1 MSDGDEPPA
10 DDDADAPAEG
20 TDGEP
25 VDEETSTETA
35 DEATE
40 ESDVDETTETEP
52 EDAVESEEP
61 DDGDETDEDEADGGD
76 DTEDGADAAD
86 EADAEADSEGEAAED
101 DGEGTEDEGD
111 PEADAADAE
120 AAEDE
125 ADSDDE
131 GDTDAEE
138 EADADA
144 EEESEADTADED
156 GETDEDGDTDDE
168 SESLPDTTPE
178 SLDSRL
184 DEVEG
189 MVDEAETEA
198 DLDEAEAKLDEIE
211 ADIEAADLPEPD
223 EDEEDE
229 EDAADPRDELETTV
243 TGLRDAI
250 ETERGPYAED
260 AVETI
265 ESAKATIEDTRWTE
279 DGEPEVVAAVE
290 SFLDSVGEV
299 LDESFSTDG
308 ETMADLTA
316 ALDDVIETVE
326 ARDLD
331 PDDDA
336 ETVADLCEV
345 ADELEADL
353 ADAEEWDDLSV
364 REKLDAEG
372 FYDVLTPENR
382 KDFPPEWNAIKV
394 YEKQN
399 DPESI
404 LHGLEMFGSEYMQ
417 GHCIESLKRMGSPEA
432 YDAMEQRAQKRNK
445 PPIEVLGKIGDERA
459 LDTLHDYIEGDSD
472 PALQTVTIK
481 AIGEIGSTDSTQAVA
496 DRLVAEND
504 TVRSNAARALGLIG
518 DTRAIDPLADVLAD
532 DDSNPVR
539 ASAAWALNQIGTAE
553 ALDAAR
559 EHADDRSFLVQTE
572 AEKAE
577 GAMTDED
584 RAETPA

>member
-10 DDDADAPAEG
+10 DDDADTPAEG

-25 VDEETSTETA
+25 VDEETSAETA

-40 ESDVDETTETEP
+40 ESDADETTEAEP

-61 DDGDETDEDEADGGD
+61 DDSDETDE
-76 DTEDGADAAD
+76 D

-111 PEADAADAE
+111 PDADAAD
-120 AAEDE
+120 EDATE
-125 ADSDDE
+125 DKADSDDE
-131 GDTDAEE
+131 GDTEE
-138 EADADA
+138 EADAEDGKGT
-144 EEESEADTADED
+144 EADQETETETADEN
-156 GETDEDGDTDDE
+156 GETDEDGDADDE

-198 DLDEAEAKLDEIE
+198 DLDEAEAKLDEVE

-229 EDAADPRDELETTV
+229 EDEEDVADPRDELETTV

-336 ETVADLCEV
+336 GTVADLCEV

>member
-1 MSDGDEPPA
+1 
-10 DDDADAPAEG
+10 
-20 TDGEP
+20 
-25 VDEETSTETA
+25 
-35 DEATE
+35 
-40 ESDVDETTETEP
+40 
-52 EDAVESEEP
+52 
-61 DDGDETDEDEADGGD
+61 
-76 DTEDGADAAD
+76 
-86 EADAEADSEGEAAED
+86 
-101 DGEGTEDEGD
+101 
-111 PEADAADAE
+111 
-120 AAEDE
+120 
-125 ADSDDE
+125 
-131 GDTDAEE
+131 
-138 EADADA
+138 
-144 EEESEADTADED
+144 
-156 GETDEDGDTDDE
+156 
-168 SESLPDTTPE
+168 
-178 SLDSRL
+178 
-184 DEVEG
+184 

-198 DLDEAEAKLDEIE
+198 DLDEAEARLDEVE

-223 EDEEDE
+223 EDDEDE
-229 EDAADPRDELETTV
+229 DATDPRDELETTV
-243 TGLRDAI
+243 TGIRDAI
-250 ETERGPYAED
+250 EAERGPYAED

-279 DGEPEVVAAVE
+279 DGEPEVVTAVE

-299 LDESFSTDG
+299 LDESFAAEG
-308 ETMADLTA
+308 ETMTDLTA
-316 ALDDVIETVE
+316 ALDDVVGTIE

-336 ETVADLCEV
+336 ETVAELCAV
-345 ADELEADL
+345 ADDLEADL

-364 REKLDAEG
+364 REKLGAEG

-399 DPESI
+399 DPEPI
-404 LHGLEMFGSEYMQ
+404 LHGLEMFGSEFMQ

-539 ASAAWALNQIGTAE
+539 ASAAWALNQIGTSE

-584 RAETPA
+584 SAETPA